1 MHVRVAFA
9 ESELS
14 KAKPEVGE
22 RPPVTHSGFIVYCL
36 VLKMFVV
43 LREKQ
48 GGSFNRNCVFNT
60 IRVKHTV
67 SVESFK
73 QPTLVKRLVL
83 CAFGVY
89 EYYTTQK
96 HLL

>member
-1 MHVRVAFA
+1 MRVAFA

-48 GGSFNRNCVFNT
+48 GGVGLAGKAGFAWFYEFFSKSHYLCYRIN
-60 IRVKHTV
+60 
-67 SVESFK
+67 
-73 QPTLVKRLVL
+73 LVYFLYL
-83 CAFGVY
+83 IG
-89 EYYTTQK
+89 
-96 HLL
+96 

>member
-60 IRVKHTV
+60 LFQRKLKDRNVFNSKY
-67 SVESFK
+67 S
-73 QPTLVKRLVL
+73 
-83 CAFGVY
+83 
-89 EYYTTQK
+89 YTFITFADK
-96 HLL
+96 SNIKSPY